1 MKLKPAVVLMIVLSL
16 FTAAAFAD
24 AAGTSVSVR
33 SFQFRY
39 KQAENAA
46 IVIKPLVSSD
56 GSFSIQ
62 PSRNTLVVT
71 DRPENLK
78 NIAAAVAQYD
88 KPARGVKISIRLV
101 AASRQVSP
109 AKVPDDLQDLSAKLS
124 GVLRFNSFEKL
135 GEIVAEGREGDPVIT
150 NVDSIYRAEFKI
162 GEYDPL
168 SDSIRVGDFQ
178 LSRMQAGGN
187 GQLTSLLKT
196 SLNLKV
202 GQTVILGASRMP
214 DSQRAL
220 MLVLV
225 ARSVN

>member
-1 MKLKPAVVLMIVLSL
+1 MKLKNAFVLMIVLSL
-16 FTAAAFAD
+16 FTVAAFAEP
-24 AAGTSVSVR
+24 AGNGVAVR

-46 IVIKPLVSSD
+46 IAIKPLVSAE

-62 PSRNTLVVT
+62 PSSNTLVVT

-78 NIAAAVAQYD
+78 TIAAAVAQYD
-88 KPARGVKISIRLV
+88 KPARGVKIAIRLV
-101 AASRQVSP
+101 AASRQTNP
-109 AKVPDDLQDLSAKLS
+109 AKVPDDLVDLSNKLS

-135 GEIVAEGREGDPVIT
+135 GEITVEGKEGDPVIT
-150 NVDSIYRAEFKI
+150 NVDGVYRAEFKI
-162 GEYDPL
+162 GEFDPL
-168 SDSIRVGDFQ
+168 SDTIRVGDFQ
-178 LSRMQAGGN
+178 LSKIQQG

-202 GQTVILGASRMP
+202 GQTVILGASK
-214 DSQRAL
+214 SAESGRAL

-225 ARSVN
+225 AKSVN

>member
-1 MKLKPAVVLMIVLSL
+1 MKLKNVFALMIVLSL

-24 AAGTSVSVR
+24 AASAALSVR
-33 SFQFRY
+33 AFQFRY

-46 IVIKPLVSSD
+46 IVIKPLVSAG

-62 PSRNTLVVT
+62 PSSNTLIVT
-71 DRPENLK
+71 DRAENLK
-78 NIAAAVAQYD
+78 NIAVAVAQYD
-88 KPARGVKISIRLV
+88 KPARGVKIDIRLV

-109 AKVPDDLQDLSAKLS
+109 AKVPDDLLELSTKLS
-124 GVLRFNSFEKL
+124 GILRFNSFEKL
-135 GEIVAEGREGDPVIT
+135 GQIVAEGKEGDPVIT
-150 NVDSIYRAEFKI
+150 NVDGVYRAEFKI

-168 SDSIRVGDFQ
+168 SDTIRVGDFQ
-178 LSRMQAGGN
+178 LSRMQPGGN
-187 GQLTSLLKT
+187 GQLTPLLKT

-225 ARSVN
+225 AKSVN

>member
-1 MKLKPAVVLMIVLSL
+1 MKLRNAFVLMVVLSL
-16 FTAAAFAD
+16 LAATAFAEGSGV
-24 AAGTSVSVR
+24 AVR

-46 IVIKPLVSSD
+46 IAIKPLVSSE

-62 PSRNTLVVT
+62 PSSNTLVVT

-88 KPARGVKISIRLV
+88 KPARGVKITIRLV
-101 AASRQVSP
+101 AASRQANP
-109 AKVPDDLQDLSAKLS
+109 AKVPADLVELSNKLS

-135 GEIVAEGREGDPVIT
+135 GEITAEGKEGDPVIT
-150 NVDSIYRAEFKI
+150 NVDGVYRAEFKI

-168 SDSIRVGDFQ
+168 SDTIRVADFQ
-178 LSRMQAGGN
+178 LSKMQQGGN
-187 GQLTSLLKT
+187 GALTPLLKT

-202 GQTVILGASRMP
+202 GQTVILGASK
-214 DSQRAL
+214 SAESGRAL

-225 ARSVN
+225 AKSVS

>member
-1 MKLKPAVVLMIVLSL
+1 MKLKTVFVLMIVLSL
-16 FTAAAFAD
+16 FTVAAFAEP
-24 AAGTSVSVR
+24 AGNGVAVR

-46 IVIKPLVSSD
+46 IAIKPLVSAE

-62 PSRNTLVVT
+62 PSSNTLVVT

-88 KPARGVKISIRLV
+88 KPARGVKIAIRLV
-101 AASRQVSP
+101 AASRQTNP
-109 AKVPDDLQDLSAKLS
+109 AKVPDDLVDLSNKLS

-135 GEIVAEGREGDPVIT
+135 GEITVEGKEGDPVIT
-150 NVDSIYRAEFKI
+150 NVDGVYRAEFKI
-162 GEYDPL
+162 GEFDPL
-168 SDSIRVGDFQ
+168 SDTIRVGDFQ
-178 LSRMQAGGN
+178 LSKVQQG

-202 GQTVILGASRMP
+202 GQTVILGASK
-214 DSQRAL
+214 SAESGRAL

-225 ARSVN
+225 AKSVN